1 MVVYVVKTESITQ
14 HIGVS
19 YMHLYLGMKEA
30 VCIEQ
35 QLNKALNDT
44 SEVNNSA
51 NVAKTCL
58 CDGGI
63 SAIV

>member
-1 MVVYVVKTESITQ
+1 MVVYVVKTENITQ

-19 YMHLYLGMKEA
+19 YSRLYLAMKAA
-30 VCIEQ
+30 VYIEQ